1 MSLESPPGF
10 LTKRRDCFDFA
21 TLVFN
26 EFKFSCNEFELGF
39 AYPTNGFQLAFIFNF
54 NKCFFWLQHENDYD
68 YFFLVILLFWVLLL
82 NIIS

>member
-1 MSLESPPGF
+1 
-10 LTKRRDCFDFA
+10 
-21 TLVFN
+21 
-26 EFKFSCNEFELGF
+26 LGF